1 MLKPTRLNCNP
12 GALRIWQ
19 DLIGRRLYATTDA
32 RFGDPMTLPFW
43 LVRKQIAGCLAML
56 LASPFAAAAPTPFPQ
71 PLSEPQSPSSA
82 QAPTSNTVQSNPAQT
97 GAKES
102 APAQSASQSEA
113 SDSAQTN
120 AGQQPKQ
127 SPQPVGTAAAPA
139 EKPLGVAA
147 SRPAG
152 AVIAPAKQRRARSIF
167 IKVGVVVGA
176 CVALGTVAALSRSSS
191 STPH

>member
-1 MLKPTRLNCNP
+1 M
-12 GALRIWQ
+12 
-19 DLIGRRLYATTDA
+19 YAPIDA
-32 RFGDPMTLPFW
+32 RFGDPMILPFW
-43 LVRKQIAGCLAML
+43 LVRKQIAGCLAMF

-71 PLSEPQSPSSA
+71 SPSEQASPTTT
-82 QAPTSNTVQSNPAQT
+82 QAPEPSTVQPNGAQT

-102 APAQSASQSEA
+102 APAQGARQSGT

-120 AGQQPKQ
+120 ASQQPKQ
-127 SPQPVGTAAAPA
+127 NPQPVGTAVAPA

-152 AVIAPAKQRRARSIF
+152 AVIAPAKQRRARAIF

-176 CVALGTVAALSRSSS
+176 CVALGTVMALSRSSS
-191 STPH
+191 STPR